1 MDTGAVLALIGG
13 YIAAA
18 VGVFLLY
25 SPVLV
30 LVVAL
35 LIVAGLLQL
44 AAWPF
49 LFLIRKLRRKPE
61 PPHDG
66 SWLLH

>member
-1 MDTGAVLALIGG
+1 MDAGAVLGLIGG
-13 YIAAA
+13 YIATA

-30 LVVAL
+30 LVLCL
-35 LIVAGLLQL
+35 LLSAGVIQLL
-44 AAWPF
+44 AWPF
-49 LFLIRKLRRKPE
+49 VALFRKLRRKPE
-61 PPHDG
+61 PPSDG

>member
-1 MDTGAVLALIGG
+1 MDTGTLLALAGG
-13 YIAAA
+13 YIAAGI
-18 VGVFLLY
+18 GVFLLY

-30 LVVAL
+30 L
-35 LIVAGLLQL
+35 IVGLLVAAGMLQL
-44 AAWPF
+44 LAWPF
-49 LFLIRKLRRKPE
+49 VALVRKIRRKPE